1 MCLRESTPGKHRS
14 RVRVNACAGVYTCTV
29 CWCLEQPATAL
40 CPHARTNGNQPRDS
54 SACIASGSGA
64 RTGSRTGPAVTRT
77 KGTGARVEQGYRR
90 TYRRRGAW
98 AQGWLLTGLA
108 TAARKNAAS
117 RCNLCILTPFC
128 CAPCHTYVV
137 HTSHD
142 LCIFSLQ
149 MTCCVLKGRR
159 PEGVMVDDQ

>member
-1 MCLRESTPGKHRS
+1 MSAGIHTAKISVRRARECMRRSVHMHRVLVLGATSDSTLP
-14 RVRVNACAGVYTCTV
+14 ACSYE
-29 CWCLEQPATAL
+29 WKPA
-40 CPHARTNGNQPRDS
+40 RDS

-77 KGTGARVEQGYRR
+77 KGTGARVVQGYRR

-117 RCNLCILTPFC
+117 RCNLCIVTPFC
-128 CAPCHTYVV
+128 SAPCHTYVV
-137 HTSHD
+137 HNSHD

-149 MTCCVLKGRR
+149 MACCVPTGRR
-159 PEGVMVDDQ
+159 PEGVMVDEQ

>member
-1 MCLRESTPGKHRS
+1 MS
-14 RVRVNACAGVYTCTV
+14 AGVHTGKTSVRRARECMRRSVHMHRVLVLGATSDGT
-29 CWCLEQPATAL
+29 LPA
-40 CPHARTNGNQPRDS
+40 CSYEWNQPRDS

-77 KGTGARVEQGYRR
+77 KGTGARVVQGYRR

-117 RCNLCILTPFC
+117 TCNLCIVTPFC
-128 CAPCHTYVV
+128 SAPCHTYVV
-137 HTSHD
+137 HNSHD

-149 MTCCVLKGRR
+149 MACCVPTGRR
-159 PEGVMVDDQ
+159 PEGVMVDEQ